1 MDVSKVAL
9 STQEIDRWSCKIYTV
24 EETEKNG
31 TGSHLASELF
41 ALFKHHI
48 EKKSVCVRFLQKGVF
63 LTYPHGWCMSLGGRR
78 HTVAFGRNAE
88 LC

>member
-31 TGSHLASELF
+31 TGSNLASELF
-41 ALFKHHI
+41 TLFKHHI
-48 EKKSVCVRFLQKGVF
+48 EKKSVCVQFLQRGVF
-63 LTYPHGWCMSLGGRR
+63 LSTLMVG
-78 HTVAFGRNAE
+78 A
-88 LC
+88 